1 MNFRQ
6 TLVVV
11 DLDLDASGERNE
23 GWAGGVDGEVLVI
36 DDAPAWLDP
45 VRGAGFSLKY
55 LLVNVLG
62 IFHVGLMVDVIGEG
76 GGDALASE

>member
-1 MNFRQ
+1 MDFCQ
-6 TLVVV
+6 TFVVV
-11 DLDLDASGERNE
+11 NLDLDAGGEGNE
-23 GWAGGVDGEVLVI
+23 GWAGGVDGEVLVV

-45 VRGAGFSLKY
+45 VRGAGFSLKN
-55 LLVNVLG
+55 LFVNVFG